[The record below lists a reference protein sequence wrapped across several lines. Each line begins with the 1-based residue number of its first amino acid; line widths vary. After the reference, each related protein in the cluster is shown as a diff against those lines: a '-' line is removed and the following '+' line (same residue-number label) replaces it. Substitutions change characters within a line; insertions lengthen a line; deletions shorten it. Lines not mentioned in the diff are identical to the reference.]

1 MDYSLPGSSVHG
13 IVQAWVLEWVAIS
26 VSRGT
31 SRPEDWTQVSRI
43 AGTLPSEPPGK
54 LFPEMEITQISWKL
68 QNLCLPYFAFFCL
81 PSGTFYLCFLFS
93 TYFAKP
99 TVTFSCSVDQC
110 EWISGLGSQSFQSCL
125 TLYSPMDCNPPG
137 SSVHGIFPARLLE
150 WVAMPSSKGSSWS
163 RDRTLL
169 SCIAGRFFINAPP
182 GNARWISSV
191 QSSSVQSLIHVWL
204 LVTPWTEAHQT
215 FLSITNS

>member
-1 MDYSLPGSSVHG
+1 MRKPESEKWKWSCSVMVDCSLPGSSVHG
-13 IVQAWVLEWVAIS
+13 ILQARVLEWVAIS

-137 SSVHGIFPARLLE
+137 SSVHGIFPARILE
-150 WVAMPSSKGSSWS
+150 WVAIPASMDLP
-163 RDRTLL
+163 D
-169 SCIAGRFFINAPP
+169 P
-182 GNARWISSV
+182 GIEPTSPALQADFYLWATGKA
-191 QSSSVQSLIHVWL
+191 QFHYGPL
-204 LVTPWTEAHQT
+204 
-215 FLSITNS
+215 